1 MDALLGAVLVLVAYL
16 LGSVPFPY
24 LAARLV
30 SGRDIRKIG
39 TGNVGALNVLQ
50 NAGVAAGVGVL
61 LADVGKGALAV
72 LIPVW
77 AGAPDWVSY
86 AGGGATVAGHNW
98 PVFLGFRGGKG
109 AATILGVGL
118 VLAPYLALLALVPI
132 LVAVATIR
140 NIVVG
145 VAVGFVLFN
154 ILTIATGEDW
164 SLVGVCIA
172 LTMLVVGSYLAKTL
186 GQMTRALRKRRW
198 KNLVWPE

>member
-1 MDALLGAVLVLVAYL
+1 MDATLGAVLILAGYL
-16 LGSVPFPY
+16 LGSLPFAY
-24 LAARLV
+24 LTARLV

-39 TGNVGALNVLQ
+39 TGNAGALNVFQ
-50 NAGVAAGVGVL
+50 NAGIAAGVGVL
-61 LADVGKGALAV
+61 LADVAKGAAAV

-77 AGAPDWVSY
+77 AGTPDWVSY
-86 AGGGATVAGHNW
+86 AAGGAAVAGHNW

-118 VLAPYLALLALVPI
+118 VLAPYLALIALVPI

-172 LTMLVVGSYLAKTL
+172 LTMLVVGGYLAKTF
-186 GQMTRALRKRRW
+186 GQLTRALRNRRW